1 MAYISLDISIIEVI
15 MQRLIEK
22 HLSEWFTDKD
32 RKILLLRGAR
42 QVGKTFS
49 VREFGRRFKKFVEI
63 NFEARPDIARFFV
76 EHRTPGPLLEKI
88 SIITGTT
95 ITDGDTL
102 LFFDEIQACPDAL
115 RSLRFFHE
123 ERPGLHLIAAGSL
136 LEFALE
142 EIPSFGVGRIESLFM
157 YPLSFEEFLRAEGRG
172 ALADAVRSASPARPL
187 DRTFHDLLLDRL
199 RIFLIVGGMP
209 QAVSRYLSAGDLA
222 KVHRL
227 HDALIASYLDDF
239 AKYRKKIPTTRL
251 REVFRSIVEQAGRKF
266 KYAAI
271 GPETTAAYRQAIELL
286 IQAGIAYPIYH
297 TAARGLPLGGQID
310 PKRFKIA
317 FFDCGLFQRL
327 AGLDAAPFIVL
338 PYDELI
344 NKGAVAELHVAQE
357 LVKNQSP
364 HTHPALYYWHRE
376 ARSSNAEVDFVVPSA
391 RGFVPVEV
399 KAGLRGAMRS
409 MRLFLSERGMK
420 TGVRVTS
427 EPFGTVDDILIVP
440 LYAAGRV
447 SAVAGIAPPTPPAKE

>member
-1 MAYISLDISIIEVI
+1 MR
-15 MQRLIEK
+15 RLIEK
-22 HLSEWFTDKD
+22 HLSDWHADKD
-32 RKILLLRGAR
+32 RKVLLLRGAR
-42 QVGKTFS
+42 QVGKTYS

-63 NFEARPDIARFFV
+63 NFEARPEIARFFA
-76 EHRTPGPLLEKI
+76 EHRTPGPLLEKLA
-88 SIITGTT
+88 IITGTT
-95 ITDGDTL
+95 ITDGETL

-123 ERPGLHLIAAGSL
+123 ERPGLPLIAAGSL

-157 YPLSFEEFLRAEGRG
+157 YPLSFEEFLRAEGRD
-172 ALADAVRSASPARPL
+172 ALADAVRSAGPARPL

-209 QAVSRYLSAGDLA
+209 QAVSQYLSSGDLA

-271 GPETTAAYRQAIELL
+271 GPETNAAYRQALELL
-286 IQAGIAYPIYH
+286 IQAGIAYPVHH
-297 TAARGLPLGGQID
+297 TAARGIPLGGQTD

-317 FFDCGLFQRL
+317 IFDCGLFQRL

-357 LVKNQSP
+357 LVKSQSP
-364 HTHPALYYWHRE
+364 RTHPALYYWHRE
-376 ARSSNAEVDFVVPSA
+376 ARSSNAEVDFVVPTA

-399 KAGLRGAMRS
+399 KAGSRGAMQS
-409 MRLFLSERGMK
+409 LRLFLSDRGMK
-420 TGVRVTS
+420 TGVRVSS
-427 EPFGTVDDILIVP
+427 EPFGTVDGILIVP

-447 SAVAGIAPPTPPAKE
+447 SEVAGIDPPPSPNS